1 MVKKKAKKSKAAIDD
16 LAEAAATP
24 APPVEQHVP
33 LDVPDEMDEY
43 VTLDMRLLNWSYLNF
58 RFRTKTTTRLFTI
71 KAEIE
76 KRHGPITNLK
86 ICKDH
91 FAEGNELTDDMLTL
105 HDYGIDG
112 SLPHDKEVVCL
123 IYYDFKPTQH
133 DNPLLLA
140 TEQY

>member
-16 LAEAAATP
+16 VAEAAATP

-43 VTLDMRLLNWSYLNF
+43 VTLDMR
-58 RFRTKTTTRLFTI
+58 
-71 KAEIE
+71 AEIE
-76 KRHGPITNLK
+76 NRHGPITNLK

-112 SLPHDKEVVCL
+112 SLPHDKEVVSR
-123 IYYDFKPTQH
+123 FFP
-133 DNPLLLA
+133 
-140 TEQY
+140 EQFNECPILDS